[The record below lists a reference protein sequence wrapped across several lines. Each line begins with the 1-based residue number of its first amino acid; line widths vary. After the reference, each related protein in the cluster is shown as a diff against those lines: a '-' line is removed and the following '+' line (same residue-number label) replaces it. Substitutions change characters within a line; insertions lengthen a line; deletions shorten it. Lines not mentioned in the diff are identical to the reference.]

1 MSATLFNRY
10 IWLVD
15 TIYSAGRISLE
26 EINRRWARS
35 AYNDKH
41 EESIPERTFH
51 RHKEAIKAM
60 FDIDI
65 RCDKKAGNLYYI
77 AHAEDMEQGGVR
89 KWLINTFAVNNLINE
104 SHTLKRRILFE
115 EIPSGQRFLTPII
128 EAMRDERTVEIC
140 YRSFGA
146 EQARTFELEPYCV
159 KVFRQRWYFIARSPS
174 DERIRIYGLDRIEEL
189 QMTEHRFRISEDF
202 DGIRYFEQSFGI
214 IVDET
219 YDIETVRIRIDA
231 RQRKYLRSLPL
242 HGSQIERETTD
253 AWSIFEFRLRPT
265 FDFQQE
271 LRMHGAAV
279 EVLAP
284 AWLRE
289 AFRHSAHEQADMY
302 DK

>member
-1 MSATLFNRY
+1 MSTTLFNRY

-35 AYNDKH
+35 VYNDKH
-41 EESIPERTFH
+41 EECIPERTFH
-51 RHKEAIKAM
+51 RHKEAIKSI

-65 RCDKKAGNLYYI
+65 LCDKSAGNLYSI
-77 AHAEDMEQGGVR
+77 VNAEDIEQDGVR

-128 EAMRDERTVEIC
+128 EAMRDERTVEVT

-146 EQARTFELEPYCV
+146 EQASTFEVEPYCV
-159 KVFRQRWYFIARSPS
+159 KVFRQRWYVIARSTS
-174 DERIRIYGLDRIEEL
+174 DGRIRIYGLDRIEAL
-189 QMTEHRFRISEDF
+189 QMTERRFRVPDDF
-202 DGIRYFEQSFGI
+202 DGFRYFERSFGI

-219 YDIETVRIRIDA
+219 YDVETVRIRIDA
-231 RQRKYLRSLPL
+231 GQRKYLQSLPL
-242 HGSQIERETTD
+242 HGSQVETETTD
-253 AWSIFEFRLRPT
+253 AWSVFEFRLRPT
-265 FDFQQE
+265 YDFQQE

-279 EVLAP
+279 EVLEP

-289 AFRHSAHEQADMY
+289 VFRRTACEQADMY
-302 DK
+302 GK